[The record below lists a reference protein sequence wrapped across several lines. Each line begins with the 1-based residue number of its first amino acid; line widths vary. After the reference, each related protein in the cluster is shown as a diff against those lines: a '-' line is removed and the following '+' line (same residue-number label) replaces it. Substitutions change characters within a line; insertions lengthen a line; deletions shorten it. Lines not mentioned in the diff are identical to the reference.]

1 MVIVL
6 VSFTLP
12 FPLHFLHGE
21 LIKTPWPPQ
30 RRQVDLMWKNPVLTV
45 SWKQINMVY
54 ASAILNRYL
63 WSFTL
68 IIQLEVHV
76 LLKRIAGSKSN
87 WHFNNVRGSHPQSQD
102 HHNFSQGCWDISCH
116 CKKLSFSGIPHQ
128 ENHTMQSNVTLQLKP
143 FTVQKI
149 IQDLTLM

>member
-21 LIKTPWPPQ
+21 LIKIPWPPQ

-45 SWKQINMVY
+45 SWKQIHMVY
-54 ASAILNRYL
+54 ASAILHREL

-87 WHFNNVRGSHPQSQD
+87 WYFKNVRGSHPQSQD
-102 HHNFSQGCWDISCH
+102 YHNFSQGCWDISCH
-116 CKKLSFSGIPHQ
+116 CKKTILLWDAPSRTSHYAIKCYPPI
-128 ENHTMQSNVTLQLKP
+128 ETIYSTKNN
-143 FTVQKI
+143 
-149 IQDLTLM
+149 QDLTLM